1 MADEKT
7 DQPFGGQI
15 PGTANGKDVLYGW
28 LVGRAAADLG
38 LAQAIAASEAQRAEQ
53 IRRLEEALMG
63 QMRELQ
69 NSQTASS
76 PVSDSAEV
84 GRLKDQVE
92 QFSERQNFLE
102 AQQLTSGQL
111 EAQLAAKIH
120 QFESQLTQTSA
131 PMASHEVIGLRQ
143 ELASLTERMAQA
155 ESAARPAPSVD
166 HRQIEEQIGLAVREQ
181 SAALQSQ
188 LLGQLQQ
195 QSASVGEFTALAH
208 SWQHK
213 LDQLQ
218 QEIHGKTALLAGL
231 AERVSL
237 VEVAA
242 RQTPVAE
249 PSLAP
254 EQIAELVAQ
263 LVDQRQDQAAA
274 GQWVALESSLR
285 HQLDGLQSEVREK
298 AALVRLRDNELGD
311 LQVQLAG
318 LAQRLDQLTA
328 PTAEAQAAEREVER
342 AQWQREF
349 DERLT
354 LRLRELGDEI
364 RGKLQGV
371 TSAKVDQEQFRGETL
386 ALTARIAQLEQ
397 ANQSLAAGA
406 ASEAREAHQATLA
419 LRAEIASLKS
429 AWLEQQRAQPS
440 DATLRNIEESL
451 RGQILEVRQQLG
463 QNRGQEWEGQFSQ
476 LRGDLQT
483 LMQRQ
488 VQAETLAK
496 QTHALVTQETAQL
509 RGGLKADL
517 VSIEG
522 QLNER
527 RSRDAALQGM
537 EETLHLRM
545 RELHSQLAQGMLAQ
559 DQRDSEFRELKA
571 QLQTV
576 AQQVSQASHVAPVA
590 APQLGSFTSSLQ
602 TAELRSAPSLAAVES
617 MPTLLQPASASG
629 NGQASEP
636 PKLVAVELHDRL
648 SAEIE
653 RKRAELRE
661 KSGRWKVRQ

>member
-7 DQPFGGQI
+7 DQPLGGQI

-69 NSQTASS
+69 NSQTF
-76 PVSDSAEV
+76 SAPPGDNGEV
-84 GRLKDQVE
+84 VRLKDQVE
-92 QFSERQNFLE
+92 QFCERQNLLE

-111 EAQLAAKIH
+111 EAQLAAKLH
-120 QFESQLTQTSA
+120 RLESQLTEMPVATGSQ
-131 PMASHEVIGLRQ
+131 EVTGLRQ
-143 ELASLTERMAQA
+143 EVASLNARFAA
-155 ESAARPAPSVD
+155 VESVTRAAPQVD
-166 HRQIEEQIGLAVREQ
+166 QQQMQEQIELAVREQ

-188 LLGQLQQ
+188 WLGQLQQ
-195 QSASVGEFTALAH
+195 ASVGEFTALAQ
-208 SWQHK
+208 SWQTK

-218 QEIHGKTALLAGL
+218 QEIHGKTALLDGL
-231 AERVSL
+231 IERIGQM
-237 VEVAA
+237 EVAA
-242 RQTPVAE
+242 RQAAPVE
-249 PSLAP
+249 PALKP
-254 EQIAELVAQ
+254 EQIAALVEQSIA
-263 LVDQRQDQAAA
+263 QRQERFAA
-274 GQWVALESSLR
+274 VEFTALENSLR
-285 HQLDGLQSEVREK
+285 NQLDGLQSEVREK
-298 AALVRLRDNELGD
+298 AALLRLRDSELGD
-311 LQVQLAG
+311 LRVQLAG
-318 LAQRLDQLTA
+318 LAQRLDQLTLTPPA
-328 PTAEAQAAEREVER
+328 DAQAAEREAER
-342 AQWQREF
+342 VQWQREF

-364 RGKLQGV
+364 RGKLQGA

-397 ANQSLAAGA
+397 ANQNLSVGA
-406 ASEAREAHQATLA
+406 ASEAREAQQATLA
-419 LRAEIASLKS
+419 LRAEIAALKS
-429 AWLEQQRAQPS
+429 AWLEQQRAQPN
-440 DATLRNIEESL
+440 DATLRSIEETL
-451 RGQILEVRQQLG
+451 RGQILEVRQQLA
-463 QNRGQEWEGQFSQ
+463 QNRGQEWEGQFNQ
-476 LRGDLQT
+476 LRGDLQM

-517 VSIEG
+517 VSIEA

-527 RSRDAALQGM
+527 RGRDAALQSM
-537 EETLHLRM
+537 EESLHLRM

-571 QLQTV
+571 QLQML
-576 AQQVSQASHVAPVA
+576 AQQVAQASHA
-590 APQLGSFTSSLQ
+590 APPSLGGFT
-602 TAELRSAPSLAAVES
+602 PSLASVES
-617 MPTLLQPASASG
+617 MPTLLQSASAPG
-629 NGQASEP
+629 NGQAAEP
-636 PKLVAVELHDRL
+636 PKLVAVDLHDRL

>member
-7 DQPFGGQI
+7 DQPLGGQI
-15 PGTANGKDVLYGW
+15 AGAANGKDVLYGW

-53 IRRLEEALMG
+53 MRRLEEALMG

-69 NSQTASS
+69 NSQTLSS
-76 PVSDSAEV
+76 PASDSGEV
-84 GRLKDQVE
+84 GRLKDQIE
-92 QFSERQNFLE
+92 HYSERQNFLE

-111 EAQLAAKIH
+111 EAQLAAKLH
-120 QFESQLTQTSA
+120 QLESQLTQTSA
-131 PMASHEVIGLRQ
+131 PTADHEVTGLRQ
-143 ELASLTERMAQA
+143 DLANLTERIAQA
-155 ESAARPAPSVD
+155 ESAARLAPPVD

-195 QSASVGEFTALAH
+195 QSASVAEFTALAH
-208 SWQHK
+208 SWQNK

-218 QEIHGKTALLAGL
+218 QDIHGKTTLLAGL
-231 AERVSL
+231 AARLSQ

-242 RQTPVAE
+242 HQPAAAE

-254 EQIAELVAQ
+254 EQIAALVAQ
-263 LVDQRQDQAAA
+263 LVDQRQDQSSA
-274 GQWVALESSLR
+274 GQFAVLENSLR
-285 HQLDGLQSEVREK
+285 NQLNGLQLEVREK
-298 AALVRLRDNELGD
+298 AALLGARDSELGD
-311 LQVQLAG
+311 LRVHLAG

-328 PTAEAQAAEREVER
+328 PSAEAQAAEREVER

-354 LRLRELGDEI
+354 LRLRELSDEI

-406 ASEAREAHQATLA
+406 ASEARDAHQATLV
-419 LRAEIASLKS
+419 LRAEIAGLKS

-440 DATLRNIEESL
+440 DAALRNIEEAL
-451 RGQILEVRQQLG
+451 RGQILEVRQQLA
-463 QNRGQEWEGQFSQ
+463 QNQRGGQEWEGQFSQ
-476 LRGDLQT
+476 LRG
-483 LMQRQ
+483 
-488 VQAETLAK
+488 
-496 QTHALVTQETAQL
+496 
-509 RGGLKADL
+509 GLKADL
-517 VSIEG
+517 MSIEA

-527 RSRDAALQGM
+527 RNRDAALQSM

-559 DQRDSEFRELKA
+559 DQRDSELRELKA
-571 QLQTV
+571 QLQMV
-576 AQQVSQASHVAPVA
+576 AQQVSSLGAPVA

-602 TAELRSAPSLAAVES
+602 ATELRPAPSLAPVES
-617 MPTLLQPASASG
+617 MPTLLQAAIMPARG
-629 NGQASEP
+629 HASEP
-636 PKLVAVELHDRL
+636 PKLVAMDLHDRL